1 MLEAQQIFQQRYQ
14 LKQKLAQNAGRQ
26 TWLAEDISIQ
36 PAETVILKFLAFGE
50 QFQWQDLKLFEREA
64 DILKQLSHPRIP
76 KYRDYFSIEDKNSW
90 FALVQEHIP
99 GSSLKQLIESKQR
112 FTEEELRRIATDV
125 LEILCYLH
133 TLNPQVIHRDIKPSN
148 LMLGGDKKVYLIDF
162 GAVQDNAAAK
172 GTTFTIVGTYG
183 YAPIE
188 QFGGRTVPASDL
200 YALGATL
207 IHLAT
212 GIIPADLPQN
222 NMRIQFE
229 DKVSLSDGFIHWIKK
244 LTEPNIN
251 DRYSSASLALNSLTT
266 GIVVNSSSH
275 ISKPH
280 ASRIELDKSED
291 RLEIKIPSRKNVL
304 WLITAILLIPLDI
317 IIFLFAIA
325 AIFSQSIPVLFF
337 CILFFAIR
345 LIIINM
351 SAGCY
356 IQFDRNKFE
365 IEWKLFGFTYRKKIG
380 KTLAIHNVALKTTH
394 MSANNEPFEKISIEA
409 GAKKYDF
416 AALSPQLVDIEKAWL
431 VQEINDWLGIS
442 QLPENKQKQDED
454 ALKILPPV
462 MRNWIEKAV
471 EADIEDRFTAS
482 KPSRSKIELNQS
494 YEQLEIKLPPRG
506 IQFGHLPFIFA
517 CMMIFSI
524 AGPIILSNPEVAIFF
539 FIPGL
544 LFLSIPLLT
553 AFGRLDIRFNRNDFT
568 LQRKLFGF
576 TYKTKIEKTST
587 IHDVTRDE
595 SSTKVNGKHLLMVTV
610 KCGVIKYSFGAFA
623 PRLTSGEINWL
634 IKEMKAWLAIK

>member
-1 MLEAQQIFQQRYQ
+1 
-14 LKQKLAQNAGRQ
+14 
-26 TWLAEDISIQ
+26 
-36 PAETVILKFLAFGE
+36 
-50 QFQWQDLKLFEREA
+50 
-64 DILKQLSHPRIP
+64 
-76 KYRDYFSIEDKNSW
+76 
-90 FALVQEHIP
+90 
-99 GSSLKQLIESKQR
+99 
-112 FTEEELRRIATDV
+112 
-125 LEILCYLH
+125 
-133 TLNPQVIHRDIKPSN
+133 
-148 LMLGGDKKVYLIDF
+148 MLGGDKKVYLIDF

-172 GTTFTIVGTYG
+172 GTTFTVVGTYG

-229 DKVSLSDGFIHWIKK
+229 DKVSLSDSFIRWIEK

-251 DRYSSASLALNSLTT
+251 DRFSSASLALNSLTT
-266 GIVVNSSSH
+266 GIVVNSSSQ

-280 ASRIELDKSED
+280 ASRINLEKSEEQ
-291 RLEIKIPSRKNVL
+291 LEIKIPPRKNIL
-304 WLITAILLIPLDI
+304 WLIFAILLIPVDI
-317 IIFLFAIA
+317 IILLFAIA
-325 AIFSQSIPVLFF
+325 AIFSKSIPVLLFSIF
-337 CILFFAIR
+337 FFAIR

-351 SAGCY
+351 ITGCY
-356 IQFDRNKFE
+356 IQFDRNEFE
-365 IEWKLFGFTYRKKIG
+365 IKWKLFGFTYRKKRG
-380 KTLAIHNVALKTTH
+380 KTSAIHNVALKTTVT
-394 MSANNEPFEKISIEA
+394 SVNDEPLKKILIKA
-409 GAKKYDF
+409 GAEKYDF
-416 AALSPQLVDIEKAWL
+416 AAFSPQLADIEKVWL

-442 QLPENKQKQDED
+442 ELPENKQKEDED
-454 ALKILPPV
+454 ALKSLPPV
-462 MRNWIEKAV
+462 MRKWIEKAV

-506 IQFGHLPFIFA
+506 IQFGHLPFIFL
-517 CMMIFSI
+517 CIMIFSI

-544 LFLSIPLLT
+544 LLLFLSMPLLT
-553 AFGRLDIRFNRNDFT
+553 AFGSLDIRFNRNDFT
-568 LQRKLFGF
+568 LQKKLFGF

-595 SSTKVNGKHLLMVTV
+595 SNVSVNSKNLTMVTV
-610 KCGVIKYSFGAFA
+610 KCGVKKYSFGAFA
-623 PRLTSGEINWL
+623 PQISDAEIHWL
-634 IKEMKAWLAIK
+634 IKEMKAWLGIQ